1 MKLRSDS
8 LVSLSVPI
16 LRDLRVFLHALVV
29 LSDLIIGDTLEMLNN
44 EIIQKLKIFLR
55 PYLVSSPPIRQALI
69 YVESVCS
76 MALLSILLGDL
87 PHQCGVCLSVH
98 IRAEACTSGSQ
109 SAGTGSLKGE
119 GRDRSRG

>member
-1 MKLRSDS
+1 M
-8 LVSLSVPI
+8 
-16 LRDLRVFLHALVV
+16 FLHTLVV
-29 LSDLIIGDTLEMLNN
+29 LSDLIIGDTLQMLNN

-87 PHQCGVCLSVH
+87 PHQSGICLSVH
-98 IRAEACTSGSQ
+98 IRAEACTGGGQ
-109 SAGTGSLKGE
+109 AAGTGGLEGE
-119 GRDRSRG
+119 GRNHSRG